1 LTNTTDASAAVEPR
15 PSRFLRRVL
24 LQLRWGTI
32 TALLVLGIMQPS
44 TEDVGLPAWLLVI
57 VFAGYNLLVELV
69 RMRWPRRFSFTWL
82 AGVDLAIAGLL
93 YALAAEAGGPLFVL
107 FVLAVDS
114 AAAGMTLRGTLL
126 YTAAVAVLAGAI
138 DVALPLWAGTPMD
151 VRRLGARLVILA
163 LVGAGMAIVM
173 RRLILEQEVAR
184 SVRDES
190 ERLEAVDQVRAT
202 FISTISHDLRTPLT
216 AAGAGLG
223 LLETSLDDRLRDD
236 ERELL
241 GNVRRNTG
249 RLNLLIDDLLAFNQL
264 EAGMLRL
271 ERDVI
276 DVRTVVTDALSAV
289 HLLIEEKGQR
299 LEVDLPEPLP
309 TEADAHRLEQVLI
322 NLLTNAHQHT
332 PTGTRIAVSGRVT
345 ADEVVLA
352 VSDTGP
358 GIPQGELERVF
369 QRFHRLSAHGGGS
382 GLGLAIASGIMA
394 LHGGRLWVESE
405 PGKGAH
411 FFAALPRYRNGDLV

>member
-1 LTNTTDASAAVEPR
+1 M
-15 PSRFLRRVL
+15 
-24 LQLRWGTI
+24 
-32 TALLVLGIMQPS
+32 ALLVLGVMQPS

-69 RMRWPRRFSFTWL
+69 RTRVPRLFSFTWL
-82 AGVDLAIAGLL
+82 AALDLAIAGLL

-114 AAAGMTLRGTLL
+114 AAASMTLRGTLL
-126 YTAAVAVLAGAI
+126 YSAAVAVIAGAI

-163 LVGAGMAIVM
+163 LVGAGMASVM
-173 RRLILEQEVAR
+173 RRLIHEREAAR

-190 ERLEAVDQVRAT
+190 ERLGELDRVRAT

-241 GNVRRNTG
+241 SNVRRNTG

-264 EAGMLRL
+264 EAGTLRL

-276 DVRTVVTDALSAV
+276 DVRTVVTDALSVV

-309 TEADAHRLEQVLI
+309 TEADARRLEQVVV
-322 NLLTNAHQHT
+322 NLLTNAQQHT
-332 PTGTRIAVSGRVT
+332 PAGTRIAVSGRVT
-345 ADEVVLA
+345 ADEVVLE

-358 GIPQGELERVF
+358 GIPKEELERVF
-369 QRFHRLSAHGGGS
+369 QRFHRLGARGGGS

-394 LHGGRLWVESE
+394 LHGGRVWAESE
-405 PGKGAH
+405 PGNGAH